1 MGLLATT
8 TSASALP
15 PPSALAAHLAEQAR
29 DIRLGDGELGND
41 DLVQR
46 QTGVPRELQRAL
58 ELFGSEQVL
67 LDEEGA
73 QELRLIL
80 HDGLIGWN
88 GLEL

>member
-1 MGLLATT
+1 MGNSATT
-8 TSASALP
+8 IWSSGRP
-15 PPSALAAHLAEQAR
+15 
-29 DIRLGDGELGND
+29 
-41 DLVQR
+41 VF
-46 QTGVPRELQRAL
+46 REKLQRAL